1 MINRKVL
8 TVILISVLSAGIT
21 TVIARIAYSSGKIN
35 PLSYS
40 MNVLLL
46 TLFFFAL
53 FTVLRKEPL
62 RNFSK
67 PIWIH
72 LCVLGILGTT
82 IGMGIYYIG
91 LNYTTAINTS
101 FIMRLQVPV
110 TALFA
115 FLFLGDR
122 LTKKQIW
129 STVFM
134 FIGAYLIMFGF
145 NIIQPNFGDL
155 IMLASAVVF
164 GLTNVYY
171 KKTLAKKV
179 PVFTVLLYRSVFG
192 VSVLVL
198 LIVAVLRE
206 QTLQALFTIPH
217 LVILQAFLY
226 AIYIFGF
233 YYGIKEIGPGPT
245 TIFYL
250 IVPLITVILAFIVLG
265 ESLVLT
271 QGLGAALV
279 LIGSYFM
286 IKNK

>member
-1 MINRKVL
+1 MIDRKVL
-8 TVILISVLSAGIT
+8 TVVLISILSAGISG
-21 TVIARIAYSSGKIN
+21 VVARVAYSSGKIN

-46 TLFFFAL
+46 TLVFFAF
-53 FTVLRKEPL
+53 FTLLRKDAIS
-62 RNFSK
+62 NFSK
-67 PIWIH
+67 STWIH
-72 LCVLGILGTT
+72 LGILGILGTT
-82 IGMGIYYIG
+82 IGMGLYYIG

-101 FIMRLQVPV
+101 FIMRLQVPA

-115 FLFLGDR
+115 FLFLGDK
-122 LTKKQIW
+122 LTKKQILATI
-129 STVFM
+129 SM

-145 NIIQPNFGDL
+145 SIMNPNFGDL
-155 IMLASAVVF
+155 IILASAVIF

-179 PVFTVLLYRSVFG
+179 PVFTVLFYRSVFG
-192 VSVLVL
+192 VSILVL
-198 LIVAVLRE
+198 LIGVVLGE

-217 LVILQAFLY
+217 LVILQALVY
-226 AIYIFGF
+226 AVYMYGL

-250 IVPLITVILAFIVLG
+250 TVPLITLILAFIVLG
-265 ESLVLT
+265 EFLVVS
-271 QGLGAALV
+271 QGFGAALV